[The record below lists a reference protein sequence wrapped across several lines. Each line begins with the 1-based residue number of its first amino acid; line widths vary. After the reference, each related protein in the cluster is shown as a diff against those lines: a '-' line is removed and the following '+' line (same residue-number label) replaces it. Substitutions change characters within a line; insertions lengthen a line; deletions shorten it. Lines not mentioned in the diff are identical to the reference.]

1 MKVIFLDIH
10 IYLYIWKLKY
20 VKQKEMVLSPV
31 V

>member
-1 MKVIFLDIH
+1 MKVIFLDIR

-20 VKQKEMVLSPV
+20 VKQKEKMLRLV